1 MKTTAATTAFRPGP
15 GTSDRVLVDPEWL
28 QAHLSD
34 PHVRVVEVDV
44 SAAAY
49 DDWHIDGAVLW
60 NIYADLKDADYRLAG
75 TAALE
80 RLVTRS
86 GIGPDSTVVF
96 YGYAPALGL
105 WLMKLYG
112 HPDVRILDCSTR
124 HLAGRRLP
132 VEHRRERTADRRLL
146 PRRRGLWYP
155 GGPGGGARGHRP
167 AGNHPGRRPLSG

>member
-1 MKTTAATTAFRPGP
+1 MKTASATAVSTPRP
-15 GTSDRVLVDPEWL
+15 GTSEGVLVDPEWL

-34 PHVRVVEVDV
+34 PRVRVVEVDV
-44 SAAAY
+44 STAAY

-80 RLVTRS
+80 RLVACS

-112 HPDVRILDCSTR
+112 HLDVRILNCSRDTWR
-124 HLAGRRLP
+124 DEGHPVSSQPSEPASASYVLPGPDPRL
-132 VEHRRERTADRRLL
+132 RAD
-146 PRRRGLWYP
+146 
-155 GGPGGGARGHRP
+155 A
-167 AGNHPGRRPLSG
+167 AA

>member
-1 MKTTAATTAFRPGP
+1 MKTAAATTAFRPGP
-15 GTSDRVLVDPEWL
+15 GPSDRVLVDREWL

-75 TAALE
+75 TATLE
-80 RLVTRS
+80 RLIARS

-112 HPDVRILDCSTR
+112 HPAAHTGLLTR
-124 HLAGRRLP
+124 HLAGRRRP
-132 VEHRRERTADRRLL
+132 AEHRRERTADRRLL

-155 GGPGGGARGHRP
+155 GRPSGGTRDHRP
-167 AGNHPGRRPLSG
+167 AGNHPDRRPLSG